1 MKDQNEDV
9 NADRKHDFTFLS
21 RHKRAASTFL
31 RRTKRS
37 ASEECREGCSL
48 EEMLEI
54 YENYERS
61 VSITRH
67 KPKLFPMK
75 RIKKMFLKQQID
87 KKTLKITTG

>member
-9 NADRKHDFTFLS
+9 SATDRKLDFTFPS
-21 RHKRAASTFL
+21 RDKKAASKFL

-37 ASEECREGCSL
+37 AYEECREGCWF
-48 EEMLEI
+48 EEMYEI

-67 KPKLFPMK
+67 KPKLFHMK
-75 RIKKMFLKQQID
+75 RNKKKCF
-87 KKTLKITTG
+87 